1 MLAVLPSIGPLHLG
15 TPTLAYGEIGVPP
28 FGPEAVGLFTARDI
42 NRIRGN
48 VVRSLVR
55 KSPYV
60 DVLPGGTIESGISD
74 VQRTVVQERAVLGES
89 LTRPIFTLDKDMCGK
104 TGNPAVVGS
113 KEYTYALETNR
124 GKGPQVC
131 IKGAWSAFK
140 GAYSAAEDSLKKQ
153 LIQLNN
159 ADVRITLVDRGGS
172 KVVIKAGA
180 TFDQMYSGDMQAI
193 NTPFTGDVGLPDA
206 QPNMKF
212 LQYLGRFMR
221 EDLLVDP
228 FEGKSGEMVMKLI
241 GSQELI
247 DNLRDD
253 ANVRDDMRYI
263 AAGSYDVGKMTLT
276 RYTWEGPYRGIAMGI
291 DPQPLR
297 FNAFRADNGQPL
309 YIEPEISVLTDN
321 GHGSRPNPAWLR
333 AKYEVAVFL
342 GQDSFRKL
350 TPETYTG
357 EGSFRFPSQSVT
369 GELIWRNIID
379 NDQNVWGDF
388 GRHYYQFSRAYKPE
402 RPHAACAIAYAR
414 QIVDFGLSTITNFGD
429 YSSTAAL

>member
-1 MLAVLPSIGPLHLG
+1 MADVSAS
-15 TPTLAYGEIGVPP
+15 TPVPAFGEISDPSDIG
-28 FGPEAVGLFTARDI
+28 EFTARDL

-60 DVLPGGTIESGISD
+60 DVLPGGTMEANISD
-74 VQRTVVQERAVLGES
+74 TQKVVIQERAVLGES
-89 LTRPIFTLDKDMCGK
+89 LVRPVFTIDKEVCGT
-104 TGNPAVVGS
+104 TGSAAQVGS
-113 KEYTYALETNR
+113 TEYTYSLETNR

-131 IKGAWSAFK
+131 IKGMWSAFK
-140 GAYSAAEDSLKKQ
+140 GAYAAAEDSLKKQ

-159 ADVRITLVDRGGS
+159 SDVRITLVDRGGT
-172 KVVIKAGA
+172 KVVVKAGA
-180 TFDQMYSGDMQAI
+180 TFDQMFSGNMQAI
-193 NTPFTGDVGLPDA
+193 DTPFTTDVGLPDA

-228 FEGKSGEMVMKLI
+228 FEGKGGDMVMKLI
-241 GSQELI
+241 ASQELI

-253 ANVRDDMRYI
+253 ANVREDHRYI

-297 FNAFRADNGQPL
+297 FNAVNGSGQPIYL
-309 YIEPEISVLTDN
+309 EPEVAVTTDN

-333 AKYEVAVFL
+333 AKYEVAL
-342 GQDSFRKL
+342 LMGQDSFRKL
-350 TPETYTG
+350 APETYTG
-357 EGSFRFPSQSVT
+357 EGSFRFPAQGVT
-369 GELIWRNIID
+369 GELIWRNIVD
-379 NDQNVWGDF
+379 NDQNVWADF
-388 GRHYYQFSRAYKPE
+388 GRHYYQFTRAYKPE

-414 QIVDFGLSTITNFGD
+414 QTVDFGLSSITSFGD
-429 YSSTAAL
+429 WSSTAAL